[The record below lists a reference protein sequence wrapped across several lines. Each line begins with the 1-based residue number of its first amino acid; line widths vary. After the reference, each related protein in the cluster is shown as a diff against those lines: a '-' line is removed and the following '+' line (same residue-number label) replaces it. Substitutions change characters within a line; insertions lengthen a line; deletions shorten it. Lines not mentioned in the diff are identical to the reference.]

1 MSKKTPPGPRFSFF
15 LVVTLVTILLWFF
28 FATTGKDPVF
38 GVPSVRLVIEA
49 AAIAATSFLFVTCG
63 ATLILGLAAS
73 REAAAS
79 PTGLQRVLVY
89 ALLTFAASVA
99 ALRLFDVNLGAV
111 LTTSAIVSAA
121 IAFAM
126 QPMLGS
132 MIAGVNLHIDRLPRV
147 DDGIVLGGQVIRV
160 EQLSWRRVLGRRAD
174 GSIVSIPNA
183 RLADDTLQILPHNAP
198 IRAEILFEAPFGVP
212 PQRISDLA
220 AELVSDFAAVDAA
233 QPIAVSPVE
242 YAASGASLRYR
253 IRCGVRRY
261 RDMAELESEV
271 LRRLWYVFQRER
283 LWQPGEPA
291 EASGPGGMA
300 AWHMPAELAR
310 ILRGLDP
317 PWPGLASAEAALALA
332 TSSQV
337 LLFAPG
343 ERLTLP
349 LWSDGWRFLLLAGEA
364 MVARDVETPYQTDG
378 ASPASATQRLIPSV
392 ALHRA
397 RNELARHIG
406 PYAEHAVRRAA
417 QSAHSLDEIFSAL
430 ALEIPDE
437 AARAGFLERVLPEQR
452 ASVGAGV
459 LLEAVR
465 DAAGSL
471 VCKTPLRAR
480 GEVTVLAVPPSA
492 AEVDLTRGRPML
504 AAGR

>member
-1 MSKKTPPGPRFSFF
+1 MRRKAPRVPRLSFF
-15 LVVTLVTILLWFF
+15 LVVTVVTLLLWFF
-28 FATTGKDPVF
+28 FATTGTDPVF
-38 GVPSVRLVIEA
+38 GVASVRLVIKA

-63 ATLILGLAAS
+63 ATLVLGLAAS
-73 REAAAS
+73 REAAA
-79 PTGLQRVLVY
+79 PATGLQRVLVY

-147 DDGIVLGGQVIRV
+147 GDGIVLGGQVVSV
-160 EQLSWRRVLGRRAD
+160 EQLGWRRVLGRRAD

-183 RLADDTLQILPHNAP
+183 RLADDTVQILPHNAP
-198 IRAEILFEAPFGVP
+198 VRAEILFEAPFGVP

-220 AELVSDFAAVDAA
+220 AELVSDFAAVDAT

-253 IRCGVRRY
+253 IHCGVRRY
-261 RDMAELESEV
+261 RDLAALEGEV

-283 LWQPGEPA
+283 LWRSGEPA
-291 EASGPGGMA
+291 QAAGPGGMA
-300 AWHMPAELAR
+300 AWGAPAELAR
-310 ILRGLDP
+310 ILRGLDL
-317 PWPGLASAEAALALA
+317 PWPGLASTEAALTLA

-349 LWSDGWRFLLLAGEA
+349 LWSEGCQFLLLVGEA
-364 MVARDVETPYQTDG
+364 MVARDVEAPYLTDD
-378 ASPASATQRLIPSV
+378 ASPAGATQRLVPSV

-397 RNELARHIG
+397 RDELARHIG
-406 PYAEHAVRRAA
+406 PYAEHAVQRAA
-417 QSAHSLDEIFSAL
+417 QSAHSVEEIFSAL

-437 AARAGFLERVLPEQR
+437 ATRARFLERVLPEQR
-452 ASVGAGV
+452 ASFGPGAE
-459 LLEAVR
+459 LEAVR

-480 GEVTVLAVPPSA
+480 GEVMILAVPPSA
-492 AEVDLTRGRPML
+492 TEGDLTRGRPML